1 MRTYISTLTPL
12 RGIAAVLVVLL
23 HSHIFLYPLA
33 APWTGGFVTKG
44 WVWVDFF
51 FVLSGFILCHVY
63 GDVFR
68 DGVRRPVYL
77 HYLRARFARVYPLHF
92 VTLFWVLVAGSLV
105 LATPMRI
112 PQWNRFFNFIFDVQT
127 VPASL
132 LLVQAMHLFPTSPLN
147 TVSWSLSTEWW
158 MYLLFPLLAPALLRR
173 GRSWV
178 WVVAIA
184 GLYGLVKYWL
194 VPTWG
199 MHMGKPLPATLDTI
213 NDFGFLRCGA
223 GFVLGMIACRW
234 YRAGM
239 GRRWLGRDVVFCGV
253 GVAVLGALYFD
264 VNELVVVGL
273 FPLLILAAAYCSAAD
288 DATDGAAAG
297 RGSRVARLLGGRAAQ
312 RLGDWSFSIYMVHMP
327 LFFTYRG
334 IAPLLGLPVPEGFFM
349 AMPVHYGTG
358 WLYFVAFLMVTLATA
373 AVFYRYVEVPARGY
387 LNQSRVA
394 RQRAAA

>member
-1 MRTYISTLTPL
+1 MKGYISTLTPL

-63 GDVFR
+63 GDAFL
-68 DGVRRPVYL
+68 DGFSKPAYL
-77 HYLRARFARVYPLHF
+77 RYLRARFARVYPLHF
-92 VTLFWVLVAGSLV
+92 ITLFWVLAAGSLV
-105 LATPMRI
+105 LTTPIRL
-112 PQWNRFFNFIFDVQT
+112 PQWDRFFHIIFDVRT
-127 VPASL
+127 VPATL
-132 LLVQAMHLFPTSPLN
+132 TLVQAMHLFPTAPLN

-158 MYLLFPLLAPALLRR
+158 MYLLFPVLAPVLLRR
-173 GRSWV
+173 ARSWV
-178 WVVAIA
+178 WVVAVA

-223 GFVLGMIACRW
+223 GFMLGMVCYRW
-234 YRAGM
+234 YRTGW
-239 GRRWLGRDVVFCGV
+239 GVLLRRDAAFWGIGGLIFGG
-253 GVAVLGALYFD
+253 LYFD

-273 FPLLILAAAYCSAAD
+273 FPFFILAAAYNSA
-288 DATDGAAAG
+288 G
-297 RGSRVARLLGGRAAQ
+297 VAQLLERRWAQ

-334 IAPLLGLPVPEGFFM
+334 IVPVLGSEAPEGFFM
-349 AMPVHYGTG
+349 AMPVRYGIG
-358 WLYFVAFLMVTLATA
+358 WLYFAGFLAVTLVTA
-373 AVFYRYVEVPARGY
+373 AVFYKYVEVPARNY
-387 LNQSRVA
+387 LGRRVVRQRGVA
-394 RQRAAA
+394 RGLS